1 MSIDPIS
8 LKNYMS
14 MDASVANSAQPPM
27 SIQPDSIVQAIPTRY
42 SKSTIVPI
50 GSNSIGAGQSLE
62 FLTNFSD
69 SGFIKSGSMYISGN
83 LTVTGVSSTGTFGFK
98 GSQGDF
104 SRLFQRMTISV
115 AGQIVEDLQFYNEF
129 CSDIVNPYLNTPMNQ
144 NLQSVLLGG
153 VAGQNNFLAVSNKT
167 GAAGGALLTVEQK
180 DNFAGNATIR
190 VCIRLNSSFLNGGL
204 SQEDIPTCLLTA
216 PIQIRLVTDTV
227 NNIFVS
233 PLETLSAF
241 TLSDIRLNYTEI
253 YPDAQ
258 YVSALIAGVNAGK
271 MYPLVLQT
279 YNAFKPQLTSSYSV
293 LQTVNARSVNAIAIS
308 YKPASKNSGLST
320 PGYCASPTGATS
332 SDTGNIQVYYDGTL
346 ITQYPNLMAPAADKL
361 SETVLAVYGN
371 LSDPSMAFP
380 FSQLGAQNVSGSYL
394 GQFYSVIVSS
404 QNYHDADC
412 IKRGTPVSQLRVEG
426 TYTNAASG
434 DVMNIYALYEKVVF
448 FGAMGSVTMVQ

>member
-1 MSIDPIS
+1 MTT
-8 LKNYMS
+8 
-14 MDASVANSAQPPM
+14 DASVANSSMPPM

-50 GSNSIGAGQSLE
+50 GSNSIGAGQTLE

-69 SGFIKSGSMYISGN
+69 SGFIKAGSMYITAN
-83 LTVTGVSSTGTFGFK
+83 MTVSGVSSTGTWGFK
-98 GSQGDF
+98 GSQGDY
-104 SRLFQRMTISV
+104 SRLFQRMTISL
-115 AGQIVEDLQFYNEF
+115 AGSIVEDLQFYNEF
-129 CSDIVNPYLNTPMNQ
+129 SSDIVNPYLTAPMNA
-144 NLQSVLLGG
+144 NLQSALLGG

-167 GAAGGALLTVEQK
+167 GAAGGALLTVEQQS
-180 DNFAGNATIR
+180 NFAGNANLR

-216 PIQIRLVTDTV
+216 PISIRLVTDTV

-241 TLSDIRLNYTEI
+241 TLSDIRLAYTSI
-253 YPDAQ
+253 YPDPA
-258 YVSALIAGVNAGK
+258 YVSTLVAGVNAGK

-279 YNAFKPQLTSSYSV
+279 YSAFKPALSASYSV

-308 YKPASKNSGLST
+308 YKPASKNSGLT
-320 PGYCASPTGATS
+320 APGYCACSTGATS
-332 SDTGNIQVYYDGTL
+332 ADTGNIQVFFDGTL
-346 ITQYPNLMAPAADKL
+346 MTQYPNQMAPAADKL
-361 SETVLAVYGN
+361 SETVLAIYGN
-371 LSDPSMAFP
+371 ITDPNISLP

-394 GQFYSVIVSS
+394 SQFYSVIVSA

-426 TYTNAASG
+426 TYANAAAG
-434 DVMNIYALYEKVVF
+434 DVMNIYALYEKVIF
-448 FGAMGSVTMVQ
+448 FGSMGSVQMVQ

>member
-27 SIQPDSIVQAIPTRY
+27 SITPDAISQSIPTRY

-50 GSNSIGAGQSLE
+50 GSNSIGAGQTLE
-62 FLTNFSD
+62 FLSNFSD
-69 SGFIKSGSMYISGN
+69 SSFIKAGSMYITAN
-83 LTVTGVSSTGTFGFK
+83 LNVTGVSSTGTFGFK

-115 AGQIVEDLQFYNEF
+115 AGQIVEDLNFYNEF
-129 CSDIVNPYLNTPMNQ
+129 CSDVNNVFLNNPMNQ

-167 GAAGGALLTVEQK
+167 GAAGGSLLTVEQK
-180 DNFAGNATIR
+180 DNFAGNATLR

-204 SQEDIPTCLLTA
+204 SQEDIPTCLLVS

-241 TLSDIRLNYTEI
+241 TLSDIRLNYTSI
-253 YPDAQ
+253 FPDPS

-271 MYPLVLQT
+271 MYPLCLST

-293 LQTVNARSVNAIAIS
+293 LQTVNARSCNAVAIS
-308 YKPASKNSGLST
+308 FKPASKNSGLT
-320 PGYCASPTGATS
+320 APGYCASPTGSTS
-332 SDTGNIQVYYDGTL
+332 SDTGNLQVYYDGTL

-371 LSDPSMAFP
+371 ISDPSISLP
-380 FSQLGAQNVSGSYL
+380 FTQLGSQNVSGSYL
-394 GQFYSVIVSS
+394 GQYYSVIVSS
-404 QNYHDADC
+404 QNYHDSDC
-412 IKRGTPVSQLRVEG
+412 IKRGMPVSQLRIEG
-426 TYTNAASG
+426 TYQNSASG
-434 DVMNIYALYEKVVF
+434 DVMNIYALYEKIVF